1 MGFPLT
7 YRINPCEAK
16 VPAKGTGTF
25 LCLMPL
31 SRQLPRGQIPI
42 NALLSTPVFPFPPSF
57 ICQKRLEKE
66 KRSATHLKFHF
77 SLYICPKN
85 TSP

>member
-1 MGFPLT
+1 MALWVSPLT
-7 YRINPCEAK
+7 YRISPCEAK

-31 SRQLPRGQIPI
+31 SKQLPRGQIPI

-57 ICQKRLEKE
+57 IYQKRLEKE
-66 KRSATHLKFHF
+66 K
-77 SLYICPKN
+77 
-85 TSP
+85 